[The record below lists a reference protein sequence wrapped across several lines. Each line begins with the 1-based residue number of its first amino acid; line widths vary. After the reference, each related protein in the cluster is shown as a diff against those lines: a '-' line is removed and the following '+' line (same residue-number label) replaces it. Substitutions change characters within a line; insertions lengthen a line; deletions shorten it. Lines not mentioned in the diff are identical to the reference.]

1 MLLWKIGKKL
11 KSRFLNFLK
20 KKSCSLILRKL
31 KQHLTPQYLLYSMNF
46 NEILASQN
54 QEISLPVLEEKKVK
68 LSIKREDLIHPF
80 VSGNKFRK
88 LKYNLEEAK
97 KLKKKAIL
105 TFGGAY
111 SNHVVATAVAGK
123 LAGLKTF
130 GIIRGDELGKNLT
143 ETLEE
148 NSTLREA
155 HNNGMKLQF
164 VSREEYRQKTSFG
177 FIEKLKNKW
186 GDFYLIPEGGTNILA
201 VKGCEE
207 ILTDEDKQFNYICA
221 ALGTGGTISGLINS
235 IGKKQKV
242 IGFPALK
249 GNFLSEEI
257 KKYTINRKNW
267 KLQKTYHFGGY
278 AKYNEELIRF
288 INEFKTETNVLLDPI
303 YTGKMVFG
311 IIDLIKKDTFPE
323 GTKILAI
330 HTGGIQ
336 AIEGFNNKLKS
347 KEEQIINVL

>member
-1 MLLWKIGKKL
+1 
-11 KSRFLNFLK
+11 
-20 KKSCSLILRKL
+20 
-31 KQHLTPQYLLYSMNF
+31 MNF
-46 NEILASQN
+46 NKTFLTQN
-54 QEISLPVLEEKKVK
+54 QQIFLPILEEKKVE

-88 LKYNLEEAK
+88 LKYNLKEAK
-97 KLKKKAIL
+97 KLKKKALL

-111 SNHVVATAVAGK
+111 SNHIAATAVAGK
-123 LAGLKTF
+123 LAGFKTF
-130 GIIRGDELGKNLT
+130 GIIRGEELGKNLT
-143 ETLEE
+143 ETIAE
-148 NSTLREA
+148 NATLREA

-164 VSREEYRQKTSFG
+164 VSREDYRQKTSFG

-207 ILTDEDKQFNYICA
+207 ILTEEDKQFNYICS

-235 IGKKQKV
+235 LGKQQKV

-257 KKYTINRKNW
+257 KKYTIKRKNW
-267 KLQKTYHFGGY
+267 SLQKEYHFGGY

-288 INEFKTETNVLLDPI
+288 INEFKMDTNVLLDPI

-311 IIDLIKKDTFPE
+311 IIDLIKKDKFAE

-336 AIEGFNNKLKS
+336 GIEGINKKLMS
-347 KEEQIINVL
+347 EQQQLINVI